1 MCGNPVIMRW
11 SSWNRPK
18 NVDCTVTEQLGRR
31 GWYRQKLIFDC
42 YVTGKQFSTCSPGSI
57 VSSIMSSAWCPVAC
71 QRLQPLLTRKQ
82 SSLWSFQYTLL
93 FFSQQT
99 PHNYFDHVDHMNQRV
114 DKYRRPELCRGSY
127 EYLAT
132 KDYCRVCSDVW
143 CLCWRR
149 LQLMRPI
156 DYFGVLAKVV
166 YTRACPII
174 AIRSY
179 FRGSRTLIFIAWSM
193 QRNI

>member
-31 GWYRQKLIFDC
+31 GWYRQKLSFDC

-93 FFSQQT
+93 FYFFHNRPPTTTLTTSTTWTSVWINTGDPSYAGDRTSTSQ
-99 PHNYFDHVDHMNQRV
+99 
-114 DKYRRPELCRGSY
+114 RRITAGYVAMCGVCAEGVYSWWGLSTT
-127 EYLAT
+127 LA
-132 KDYCRVCSDVW
+132 
-143 CLCWRR
+143 
-149 LQLMRPI
+149 
-156 DYFGVLAKVV
+156 F
-166 YTRACPII
+166 
-174 AIRSY
+174 
-179 FRGSRTLIFIAWSM
+179 
-193 QRNI
+193 